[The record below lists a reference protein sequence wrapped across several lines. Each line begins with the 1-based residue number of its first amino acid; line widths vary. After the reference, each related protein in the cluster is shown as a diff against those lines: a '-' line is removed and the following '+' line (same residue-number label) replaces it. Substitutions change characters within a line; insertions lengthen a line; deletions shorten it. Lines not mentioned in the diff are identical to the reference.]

1 MKRLG
6 ATKVLRML
14 VPYASCTSSAEFL
27 RTNVEVY
34 CCESRTCFYGCGA
47 RAGDATLL
55 YELTIRAMAF

>member
-1 MKRLG
+1 M
-6 ATKVLRML
+6 LRML